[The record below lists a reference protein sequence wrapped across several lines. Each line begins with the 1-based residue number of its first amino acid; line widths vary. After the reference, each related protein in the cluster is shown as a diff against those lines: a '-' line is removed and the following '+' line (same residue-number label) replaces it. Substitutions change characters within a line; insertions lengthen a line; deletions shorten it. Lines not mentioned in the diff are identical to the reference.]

1 MRTLIR
7 DALQESSFLSK
18 NQQKSEILTIEEVAE
33 LTGYKKTTIYKLTH
47 ERKIPFHKPAHGG
60 RRIFFKRE
68 EINQWLQSNR
78 VETHEEFLKS
88 WRGKNE
94 CKIKNSMEK
103 INQRDSFV
111 FYRSYLESIELL
123 SIKKQLLAYKALVKY
138 GLNQEEMENLPP
150 QVAIIL
156 KIAKPNIDANIRN
169 YNRRIKNKERKK
181 MSDLK
186 KEVNDKVQLPERED
200 EFLLG
205 EDFEEPDDN
214 DSLLE

>member
-1 MRTLIR
+1 
-7 DALQESSFLSK
+7 
-18 NQQKSEILTIEEVAE
+18 
-33 LTGYKKTTIYKLTH
+33 
-47 ERKIPFHKPAHGG
+47 
-60 RRIFFKRE
+60 
-68 EINQWLQSNR
+68 
-78 VETHEEFLKS
+78 
-88 WRGKNE
+88 
-94 CKIKNSMEK
+94 
-103 INQRDSFV
+103 
-111 FYRSYLESIELL
+111 
-123 SIKKQLLAYKALVKY
+123 
-138 GLNQEEMENLPP
+138 MENLPP

-214 DSLLE
+214 DSLLEYIWGQNRPRISV

>member
-1 MRTLIR
+1 MSECVTSLSLALYTQNQFRRLVCRTPSI
-7 DALQESSFLSK
+7 
-18 NQQKSEILTIEEVAE
+18 
-33 LTGYKKTTIYKLTH
+33 KT
-47 ERKIPFHKPAHGG
+47 
-60 RRIFFKRE
+60 
-68 EINQWLQSNR
+68 
-78 VETHEEFLKS
+78 
-88 WRGKNE
+88 
-94 CKIKNSMEK
+94 
-103 INQRDSFV
+103 
-111 FYRSYLESIELL
+111 

>member
-1 MRTLIR
+1 
-7 DALQESSFLSK
+7 
-18 NQQKSEILTIEEVAE
+18 
-33 LTGYKKTTIYKLTH
+33 
-47 ERKIPFHKPAHGG
+47 
-60 RRIFFKRE
+60 
-68 EINQWLQSNR
+68 
-78 VETHEEFLKS
+78 
-88 WRGKNE
+88 
-94 CKIKNSMEK
+94 
-103 INQRDSFV
+103 
-111 FYRSYLESIELL
+111 
-123 SIKKQLLAYKALVKY
+123 
-138 GLNQEEMENLPP
+138 MENLPP

-214 DSLLE
+214 DSLLEQIWGQNRPRISV

>member
-1 MRTLIR
+1 
-7 DALQESSFLSK
+7 
-18 NQQKSEILTIEEVAE
+18 
-33 LTGYKKTTIYKLTH
+33 
-47 ERKIPFHKPAHGG
+47 
-60 RRIFFKRE
+60 
-68 EINQWLQSNR
+68 
-78 VETHEEFLKS
+78 
-88 WRGKNE
+88 
-94 CKIKNSMEK
+94 MEK

-186 KEVNDKVQLPERED
+186 KEVNDKVQVPERED

-214 DSLLE
+214 DSLLEQIWGQNRPRISV

>member
-1 MRTLIR
+1 M
-7 DALQESSFLSK
+7 S
-18 NQQKSEILTIEEVAE
+18 V
-33 LTGYKKTTIYKLTH
+33 KL
-47 ERKIPFHKPAHGG
+47 
-60 RRIFFKRE
+60 
-68 EINQWLQSNR
+68 
-78 VETHEEFLKS
+78 
-88 WRGKNE
+88 
-94 CKIKNSMEK
+94 KIKNSMEK

-186 KEVNDKVQLPERED
+186 NARSAAAANTKAINRINIVKTPLQELKTEYIVAPIHSGVIGRTQ
-200 EFLLG
+200 
-205 EDFEEPDDN
+205 
-214 DSLLE
+214 